1 MGMEVRIAMEAPDE
15 AAARRA
21 GEAAF
26 AAIAALDA
34 RLSDYRPDSDLRA
47 IERAAPHALQVH
59 PDVFA
64 VLSQA
69 VDVARAT
76 HGAFDPTIAP
86 VVVLW
91 REARRSGRLPAPDRL
106 ADARALVDWS
116 RLHLEKTSGGFFVRL
131 PVAGMRLDLGGIAKG
146 YILQRAMDTLR
157 DHGITAALI
166 DAGGD
171 IVAGTPPRSSRG
183 WVAQVGC
190 DVGLAEHVGPAELER
205 AKRGPAELE
214 RAKRGRAELERANNA
229 TTVSLA
235 NAALATSGATA
246 QFVVID
252 GVRYSHVVDPSTGLG
267 LTSHRTVH
275 VRAPDGATADAWA
288 TALSV
293 LTDEELWNVTLPV
306 GVTFCR
312 AGGGWAGG

>member
-106 ADARALVDWS
+106 AAARALVDWS

-190 DVGLAEHVGPAELER
+190 DVGLAEHVGP
-205 AKRGPAELE
+205 
-214 RAKRGRAELERANNA
+214 AELERANNA